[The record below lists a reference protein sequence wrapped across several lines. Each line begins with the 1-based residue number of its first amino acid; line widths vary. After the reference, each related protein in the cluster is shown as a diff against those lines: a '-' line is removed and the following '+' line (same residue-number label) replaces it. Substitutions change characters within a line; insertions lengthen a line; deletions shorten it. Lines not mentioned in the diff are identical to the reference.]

1 MTLHSIYRLVSAYK
15 DRLLQV
21 GEFKDTKFRNLL
33 ITKYGN
39 VTFVN
44 FVKEILPRTHGPESV
59 ICRYVQSFNISHN
72 STPGF

>member
-1 MTLHSIYRLVSAYK
+1 MKMYSIYRLVSAYK
-15 DRLLQV
+15 DRMLKV
-21 GEFKDTKFRNLL
+21 GHDRQFRNLL

-59 ICRYVQSFNISHN
+59 ICR
-72 STPGF
+72 